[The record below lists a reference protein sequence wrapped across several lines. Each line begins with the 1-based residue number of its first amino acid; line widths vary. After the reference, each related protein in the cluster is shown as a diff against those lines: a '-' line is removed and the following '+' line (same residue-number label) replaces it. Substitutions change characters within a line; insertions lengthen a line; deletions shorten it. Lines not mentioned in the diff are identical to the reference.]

1 MIYGDNLISYDPLD
15 WTIVNGTITDT
26 VITLDA
32 HGSATQV
39 INALILQTIPQT
51 LKIELTASRYNRPY
65 SYDEWND
72 MLVEVI
78 VVDLAGAVYKY
89 SQALLDSGNGSLTAE
104 IPLQV
109 VEHTSFTIT
118 IRGTKVRT
126 STISNIALYAPK
138 SVDADFSNVVMLDEN
153 YYGVRVVRNAGIQV
167 VREDGKSDMTL
178 NSDIM
183 RWRVK
188 NALGAMV
195 DKMYLDTS
203 GPEAELIFDGKLS
216 ATLISALEAEFDVTI
231 SNTVIVNQLSAQKG
245 NIAELTVD
253 QLDTSDKVQKYLVS
267 DTTDVDY
274 IRVNNQ
280 VIEFVSA
287 IKSTGTSQVTDRHGN
302 LIYWLDATHEG
313 TTLDVTAFPVM
324 VYNYNEDV
332 KMILDFKAVNST
344 TVPFITM
351 GIGNGTGDQ
360 MKAKIYKDTEGLVL
374 EYLTSTDKLCKLM
387 VGNNGVTVANPM
399 SSGLRNI
406 AVGTT
411 APSNPQ
417 NNDLWI
423 DTDA

>member
-1 MIYGDNLISYDPLD
+1 MIYGDNLISYDPLE
-15 WTIVNGTITDT
+15 WTITNGSITGNA
-26 VITLDA
+26 ITFTA
-32 HGSATQV
+32 AGSA
-39 INALILQTIPQT
+39 LQTIDALRLATIPT
-51 LKIELTASRYNRPY
+51 VLKLVVETTVFGNAYEYIYQDSAAVELIITGLDGTIYKH
-65 SYDEWND
+65 
-72 MLVEVI
+72 VI
-78 VVDLAGAVYKY
+78 NIID
-89 SQALLDSGNGSLTAE
+89 NGSGLYTVE
-104 IPLQV
+104 IPLQAI
-109 VEHTSFTIT
+109 EHSAFTISFYAPGAAVLSR
-118 IRGTKVRT
+118 IE
-126 STISNIALYAPK
+126 LYAPK
-138 SVDADFSNVVMLDEN
+138 NTDVDFSNVVMLDEN

-287 IKSTGTSQVTDRHGN
+287 VKSTGTSQVTDRHGN

-387 VGNNGVTVANPM
+387 VGNDGVTVANPM
-399 SSGLRNI
+399 SLGLRNI
-406 AVGTT
+406 AIGTT